1 MGIKSEPFQG
11 VVLSGKTDIEKF
23 ELQIES
29 TAPTVEAIAT
39 VGVGVKLVAEFQQK
53 GYASFTVRGTTKAE

>member
-11 VVLSGKTDIEKF
+11 VILSGKTDIEKF

-29 TAPTVEAIAT
+29 TAPTTEAITT
-39 VGVGVKLVAEFQQK
+39 VAAGVKLVAEFKQK
-53 GYASFTVRGTTKAE
+53 GYATFTAKGAVKAR

>member
-23 ELQIES
+23 ELQIEN
-29 TAPTVEAIAT
+29 TNPTTEAVTT
-39 VGVGVKLVAEFQQK
+39 VAAGVRLVAEFQEK
-53 GYASFTVRGTTKAE
+53 GFAIFTAKGAAKAR

>member
-29 TAPTVEAIAT
+29 TAPTTEAVTT
-39 VGVGVKLVAEFQQK
+39 VTTGVRLVAEFQQK
-53 GYASFTVRGTTKAE
+53 GYATFTAKGAAKGR

>member
-29 TAPTVEAIAT
+29 NEPTTEAITT
-39 VGVGVKLVAEFQQK
+39 VGAGVKLVAEFQQK
-53 GYASFTVRGTTKAE
+53 GYATFTAKGAAKAR

>member
-11 VVLSGKTDIEKF
+11 VVLSGKADIEKF

-29 TAPTVEAIAT
+29 TNPTTAAIAT
-39 VGVGVKLVAEFQQK
+39 VGTGVKLVAEFQQK
-53 GYASFTVRGTTKAE
+53 GYASFTAS

>member
-1 MGIKSEPFQG
+1 MGIKSEPFQS
-11 VVLSGKTDIEKF
+11 VILSGKTDIEKF

-39 VGVGVKLVAEFQQK
+39 VGTGVKLVAEFQQK
-53 GYASFTVRGTTKAE
+53 GYATFTAKGAAKAR

>member
-29 TAPTVEAIAT
+29 TNPTAEAIAT
-39 VGVGVKLVAEFQQK
+39 VETGVKLVAEFQQK
-53 GYASFTVRGTTKAE
+53 GFASFTTRRAAKAG